1 MLSHLI
7 AVEVQNVIDTKIDFR
22 NLNFDL
28 NLLLKD
34 MELAPKE
41 L

>member
-7 AVEVQNVIDTKIDFR
+7 AVEVENIIDTKVDHR
-22 NLNFDL
+22 NVNFDL

-34 MELAPKE
+34 MEEAPK
-41 L
+41 